1 MKSYRDEIL
10 KFAKKKYD
18 VTPEFLCQKFPTYAV
33 LRNKDNKKWF
43 ATIMR
48 VPSEKLGLASTGE
61 VEVMNI
67 KCEPLGVIRLLD
79 EGKGFLPAYHMNKT
93 YWITVLLDGS
103 VELKRIQN
111 LLKMSFDLVNG
122 KRNN

>member
-1 MKSYRDEIL
+1 
-10 KFAKKKYD
+10 
-18 VTPEFLCQKFPTYAV
+18 
-33 LRNKDNKKWF
+33 
-43 ATIMR
+43 MR

-67 KCEPLGVIRLLD
+67 KCEPLGVIQLLD
-79 EGKGFLPAYHMNKT
+79 ESKGFLPAYHMNKT